1 DGRASEGSA
10 AEGSATEGS
19 EGIATDG
26 RATEGSAADGSTT
39 EGSEG
44 NSTEGTATDG
54 RATEGS
60 EESEGSA
67 TEGSARAGTDIEGA
81 PREGAAREDAAIKGS
96 ADTSGEAIDGKI
108 SGNTAGTFDSDSRA
122 SEDIVA
128 GSPGRVGTGSAIGS
142 ELVGTAFE
150 GRTFDAGNPSDGNAR
165 LATLA
170 GRLGIET
177 GGKAMEDCTKVC
189 KLIDGKDTGRR
200 PESTDSTTG
209 TTLGIIELAGDI

>member
-1 DGRASEGSA
+1 MEGPQRAVPQMEVPQ
-10 AEGSATEGS
+10 
-19 EGIATDG
+19 
-26 RATEGSAADGSTT
+26 R
-39 EGSEG
+39 
-44 NSTEGTATDG
+44 
-54 RATEGS
+54 
-60 EESEGSA
+60 
-67 TEGSARAGTDIEGA
+67 
-81 PREGAAREDAAIKGS
+81 AARGIPQKGLPQMEEPQRAARR
-96 ADTSGEAIDGKI
+96 I

>member
-1 DGRASEGSA
+1 MEGPQRAVPQMEVPQRA
-10 AEGSATEGS
+10 AR
-19 EGIATDG
+19 GIPQKG
-26 RATEGSAADGSTT
+26 LPQMEEPQRA
-39 EGSEG
+39 
-44 NSTEGTATDG
+44 
-54 RATEGS
+54 
-60 EESEGSA
+60 
-67 TEGSARAGTDIEGA
+67 ARRA